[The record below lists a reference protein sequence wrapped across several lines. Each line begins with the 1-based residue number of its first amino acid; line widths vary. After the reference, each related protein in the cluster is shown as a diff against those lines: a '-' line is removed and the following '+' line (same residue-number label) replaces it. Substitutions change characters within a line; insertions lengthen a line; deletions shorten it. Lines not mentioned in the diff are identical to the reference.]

1 MNLTSQQNISAE
13 IALLGAVFLNNNI
26 LPQIELTPDDFYK
39 PFHSSLYKAML
50 DLSLKDDPI
59 DYISI
64 EKHLGE
70 GMQYADVEAII
81 KNAVTDAN
89 YKYHSELIKE
99 ASSAR
104 KLQRMSLETISSL
117 SDGDPLDDIVSNINR
132 SLADILSRRSGQIVS
147 AFDVSKDVMEYIERR
162 REHNDAISGVPS
174 GILSIDKITDGF
186 QDGDLIIIAARP
198 GMGKTALAMSMA
210 QNAAYRGYVMGFIS
224 LEMTGQQLGMR
235 SMSSLSGVDLLKIRK
250 GYTGKDDFQK
260 ISNSASSFAELPI
273 FYSFSAFDLVSIQKA
288 ITYMVQT
295 HGAKMIILDYLQ
307 LARNANQ
314 RQREREIGEISMAL
328 KSMAKTYSIPII
340 ALSQLN
346 RDIEKRDNK
355 TPKLADLRDS
365 GQIEQDADVIMFLHR
380 EDIKEPKGIVE
391 VHFAK
396 GRNIGTGQVKL
407 FFDGDKMQF
416 YEARN

>member
-1 MNLTSQQNISAE
+1 
-13 IALLGAVFLNNNI
+13 
-26 LPQIELTPDDFYK
+26 
-39 PFHSSLYKAML
+39 
-50 DLSLKDDPI
+50 
-59 DYISI
+59 
-64 EKHLGE
+64 
-70 GMQYADVEAII
+70 
-81 KNAVTDAN
+81 
-89 YKYHSELIKE
+89 
-99 ASSAR
+99 
-104 KLQRMSLETISSL
+104 
-117 SDGDPLDDIVSNINR
+117 
-132 SLADILSRRSGQIVS
+132 
-147 AFDVSKDVMEYIERR
+147 
-162 REHNDAISGVPS
+162 
-174 GILSIDKITDGF
+174 
-186 QDGDLIIIAARP
+186 
-198 GMGKTALAMSMA
+198 
-210 QNAAYRGYVMGFIS
+210 
-224 LEMTGQQLGMR
+224 
-235 SMSSLSGVDLLKIRK
+235 MSSLSGVDLLKIRK